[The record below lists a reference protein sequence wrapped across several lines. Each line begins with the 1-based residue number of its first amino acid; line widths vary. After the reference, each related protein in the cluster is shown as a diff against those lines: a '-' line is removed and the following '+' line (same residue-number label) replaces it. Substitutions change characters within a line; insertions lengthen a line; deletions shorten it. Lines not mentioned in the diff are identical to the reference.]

1 MIYFLDNNPE
11 LAGIYLSD
19 KHLSCQLGSACTVIC
34 TVLENYTD
42 SSMPQNVINKSN
54 AVVSWASISK
64 SNFEWLVEY
73 AQSVQRHFYT
83 IYGKYHNTTIDLS
96 SIIVPELPKGG
107 LMEFPQLLPDR
118 YKMEGNSVEAY
129 RNYYVME
136 KAKISNYR
144 QKAPDWFLN
153 KLDETQRTL
162 YMDYFEHIGTNLRIY
177 RDSDTGIVIQK
188 KLEDSWVSL
197 GNLTLEEQILIERI
211 LDNGF
216 REG

>member
-1 MIYFLDNNPE
+1 
-11 LAGIYLSD
+11 
-19 KHLSCQLGSACTVIC
+19 
-34 TVLENYTD
+34 
-42 SSMPQNVINKSN
+42 
-54 AVVSWASISK
+54 
-64 SNFEWLVEY
+64 
-73 AQSVQRHFYT
+73 
-83 IYGKYHNTTIDLS
+83 
-96 SIIVPELPKGG
+96 
-107 LMEFPQLLPDR
+107 MEFPQLLPDR
-118 YKMEGNSVEAY
+118 YKMEGDSVEAY

-144 QKAPDWFLN
+144 QKAPDWFMA

-188 KLEDSWVSL
+188 KLEGSWVSL
-197 GNLTLEEQILIERI
+197 GSLTLEEQILIERI